1 MSEQH
6 LHWSRVHTMRDMRT
20 SEIFLA
26 LRQPG
31 DAGTYLPSRRRSS
44 LLLVF
49 AGLAVAVVVFY
60 FVWFV

>member
-1 MSEQH
+1 
-6 LHWSRVHTMRDMRT
+6 MRT
-20 SEIFLA
+20 TEIFLES
-26 LRQPG
+26 RQPG
-31 DAGTYLPSRRRSS
+31 DGAYLPSKQRSS